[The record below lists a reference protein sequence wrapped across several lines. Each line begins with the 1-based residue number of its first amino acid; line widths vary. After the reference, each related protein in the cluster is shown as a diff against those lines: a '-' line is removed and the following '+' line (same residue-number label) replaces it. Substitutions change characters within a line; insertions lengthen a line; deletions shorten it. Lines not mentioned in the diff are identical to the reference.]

1 VDLMGGRWLN
11 RHENWLDKKSVERRP
26 VGRPVNDSEDYG
38 VRYIPLKCPKC
49 RSKDV
54 RCYSSSP
61 PIRYHACRDCGYNF
75 KSVEA
80 NDEK

>member
-1 VDLMGGRWLN
+1 MGKWIEKRSGWLPCGGSEAGR
-11 RHENWLDKKSVERRP
+11 SP
-26 VGRPVNDSEDYG
+26 GRPKIESEDYG
-38 VRYIPLKCPKC
+38 VRYIPVRCPRC

-54 RCYSSSP
+54 KCYSSHP
-61 PIRYHACRDCGYNF
+61 PIRYHLCVKCGKNF